1 MINQYFAQSLRMVDE
16 GASPQQVDAAI
27 EGFGF
32 AMGPFRMS
40 DLAGNDISFHI
51 RKRQYAEGKLTKR
64 EVIADQLCELG
75 RFGQKSGAG
84 WYDYKPGDRAAYPSA
99 VVDKLVT
106 DARAAAGT
114 TPRKIPDAEI
124 VDRLVY
130 SLVNE
135 GAQILDE
142 KIAQRASD
150 IDVVYLTG
158 YGFPI
163 WRGGPMLYAD
173 TIGLYEV
180 VRRMKMFAAN
190 PNDDANFWKPAPLL
204 ARLAAAGGT
213 FNGEAA

>member
-1 MINQYFAQSLRMVDE
+1 
-16 GASPQQVDAAI
+16 
-27 EGFGF
+27 
-32 AMGPFRMS
+32 MGPFRMS
-40 DLAGNDISFHI
+40 DLAGNDIGYHI
-51 RKRQYAEGKLTKR
+51 RQRQHAEGKLKKR
-64 EVIADQLCELG
+64 EVVADQLFELK

-84 WYDYKPGDRAAYPSA
+84 WYDYKPGDRTAYPSA
-99 VVDKLVT
+99 AVDKLVA

-124 VDRLVY
+124 VDRLVF

-173 TIGLYEV
+173 TIGLFEV
-180 VRRMKMFAAN
+180 VRRMKQFAAN
-190 PNDDANFWKPAPLL
+190 PQDDANFWKPAPLL
-204 ARLAAAGGT
+204 ARLAAEGGT